1 VKKLSLGPWSSDD
14 FAKTI
19 ADNTASGAD
28 AGLPA
33 QVRFVAAVAKLIKL
47 RRSGKSSSEDL
58 QAPAVFLLRSST
70 QIVMPTAKREPML
83 NNGLTPLTGR
93 LWFVNAPVVMGH
105 YIEIGQVLDDELF
118 SRVQELG
125 FDNVPAIIFDPRPS
139 TPEIRFYVQGL
150 VAPDVCEKI
159 DISGSNLT
167 MDRIREVI
175 SHIHAQR
182 MATPEVQPKPGKLW
196 AVPDKWWVIADAEDR
211 IQMYLVTGLTTA
223 FPTTTVR
230 MEQTQVTGR
239 LDLEIEEPDPSDHSK
254 VTRHAILELKVLR
267 SFGSTG
273 KAVSDAETQ
282 EWIRSGI
289 EQAAAYRMER
299 KALASAL
306 CCFDMRREDTGNSCF
321 KEVMEFAEKTSVFLW
336 RWFIYSKSKILRADV
351 TSV

>member
-1 VKKLSLGPWSSDD
+1 MTKLSLGPWSADD

-19 ADNTASGAD
+19 AANVTTGAD
-28 AGLPA
+28 TGLPSE
-33 QVRFVAAVAKLIKL
+33 VRFVAAVAKLIRL
-47 RRSGKSSSEDL
+47 RRSGRSSSEDL
-58 QAPAVFLLRSST
+58 VAPAVFLLRSPT
-70 QIVMPTAKREPML
+70 QTTMPAAKREPML

-93 LWFVNAPVVMGH
+93 LWLVNAPVVMGH
-105 YIEIGQVLDDELF
+105 YIEIGQVVDDELF
-118 SRVQELG
+118 SHVEKLG
-125 FDNVPAIIFDPRPS
+125 FHNVPAIIFDPRPS
-139 TPEIRFYVQGL
+139 TPEIRFYAEGL
-150 VAPDVCEKI
+150 AAPDVCDKI

-196 AVPDKWWVIADAEDR
+196 AMAEKWWVIADAEDR

-254 VTRHAILELKVLR
+254 ITRHAILELKVLR

-273 KAVSDAETQ
+273 NAVSNAEIE

-289 EQAAAYRMER
+289 AQAAAYRMER

-321 KEVMEFAEKTSVFLW
+321 KEMIELADKTSVSLW
-336 RWFIYSKSKILRADV
+336 RWFIYSKSKILRADI